1 MAAVL
6 IKPTPQSRLSLAFAT
21 ALTLHLL
28 AALTLPNLKL
38 LFDAAT
44 SAKGA
49 APGPPPLPPPQATPL
64 GSEVIP
70 IRLPLAGFRMQTE
83 LGAIARSSPQKDL
96 VLPGAATV
104 PAGKLAMSSRLGAAA
119 AETLAADQRARP
131 KPPPPPATRL
141 VAELRLA
148 TGGGNLAGNG
158 AAIEAQ
164 RPGPPTTAPV
174 EKKVAPSEPVETSKR
189 EIAKGEPIEK
199 APPPAAPTVAAPKP
213 APPALQQP
221 IRPQIYAPVQ
231 TYRGAPAENIAV
243 APPLPPRVAGDD
255 TPASPPPAAN
265 AAYPGAQPAP
275 DRGPGVAVG
284 GRGEFFQ
291 KLTTHLFQTN
301 QIVLAE
307 AIRATP
313 KLTVEVRFSIDRAGR
328 VLGAQVMRSTGD
340 AALDG
345 KAADVI
351 LRASPVPQMPA
362 DMPQARIELS
372 FPVQIYR

>member
-38 LFDAAT
+38 LFNAAT

-49 APGPPPLPPPQATPL
+49 ASGPPPLPPPQATTP

-83 LGAIARSSPQKDL
+83 LGAIARSSPPKDL
-96 VLPGAATV
+96 VLPGAARA

-119 AETLAADQRARP
+119 VEALAADQRARP
-131 KPPPPPATRL
+131 KAATPPTTRL

-148 TGGGNLAGNG
+148 TGGGNVAGNG
-158 AAIEAQ
+158 TVIEAQ
-164 RPGPPTTAPV
+164 RPGPPASAPV
-174 EKKVAPSEPVETSKR
+174 EKILAPSKPAETPKR

-199 APPPAAPTVAAPKP
+199 APPSAAAAPKP
-213 APPALQQP
+213 AQSALQQP

-231 TYRGAPAENIAV
+231 TYRGAPPENIAI
-243 APPLPPRVAGDD
+243 APPLPPRAAGDD
-255 TPASPPPAAN
+255 TLASPPPTV

-362 DMPQARIELS
+362 DIPQARIELS